1 MIKNGM
7 LSEKFVGL
15 TMKPTSKLISAFL
28 KFKLTKMNLLSIK
41 KKRKKYIV
49 FPPRCF

>member
-15 TMKPTSKLISAFL
+15 TMKPTLKSISAFL

-41 KKRKKYIV
+41 KKRKNTL
-49 FPPRCF
+49 FFH